1 MRKTEW
7 ATWPTQAEFAQT
19 HCSQCGQP
27 QGAGPSGYSA
37 CAEHSAVKADLARNA
52 TKNSGALLQ
61 SEIDRA
67 HRADVAAGVYQ

>member
-19 HCSQCGQP
+19 HCSQCGQS

-37 CAEHSAVKADLARNA
+37 CADHRVVQADLARNA
-52 TKNSGALLQ
+52 AKNSGALLRDA
-61 SEIDRA
+61 IDRA
-67 HRADVAAGVYQ
+67 HRLDVAAGVVA